1 MNDAFQPVDA
11 ALVPR
16 FAGPPTFMR
25 LPAVTSAEGLD
36 IALVGIP
43 CPASALLRQIG

>member
-1 MNDAFQPVDA
+1 MNDAFQPIDA

-16 FAGPPTFMR
+16 FAGPTTFMR

-36 IALVGIP
+36 IALEAIDI
-43 CPASALLRQIG
+43 AHRALER